1 MTAPRRT
8 LAAGDY
14 PAALRGRRVV
24 LGVSGS
30 VAAYKAADL
39 ASKLTQAGA
48 TVQVV
53 LTAGGAR
60 FVTPLTFQAVTHQ
73 PVLTGLWQED
83 DPGVIAHVALAD
95 HADLL
100 LVAPASADTLARLAG
115 GRAEDF
121 LSALYLVCRAP
132 VLLAPAMN
140 GKMWTHPAGECPDAK
155 KTRPPFH
162 RSRGRQAGLRLRG
175 HRTALAGS
183 GDREGG
189 GPYAFHESRR
199 GPREAAKLT
208 A

>member
-140 GKMWTHPAGECPDAK
+140 GKMWTHPATQANVRMLK
-155 KTRPPFH
+155 KRGHHFIGPEE
-162 RSRGRQAGLRLRG
+162 GRQACGYEGIGRLWPV
-175 HRTALAGS
+175 AGIV
-183 GDREGG
+183 R
-189 GPYAFHESRR
+189 
-199 GPREAAKLT
+199 AAARMLSTK
-208 A
+208 AGAVRAKQQS